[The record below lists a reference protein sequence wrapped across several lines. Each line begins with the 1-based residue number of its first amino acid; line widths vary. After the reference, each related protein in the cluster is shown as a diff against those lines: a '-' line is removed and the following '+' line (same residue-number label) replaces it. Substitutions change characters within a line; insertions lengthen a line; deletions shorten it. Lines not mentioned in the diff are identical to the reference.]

1 MEPNNP
7 YEEVLGN
14 VGGFSPEDLKRA
26 EIVESAANLTT
37 QNNQQELQNS
47 EDGVVDATAQDDPQ
61 KKQEEQRRL
70 TLKDMQKGVEKTLD
84 LANQGRE
91 LFQSPAAGLMD
102 FGIDFLN
109 AFPKRREME
118 SIYQKNR
125 SGLIPVDNEGNI
137 KRLPKFKNPIAQA
150 FRDIASF
157 VVPNVL
163 LGRGVSSAVGAAK
176 LPTFAKDPL
185 VQLLGSTALS
195 AGVGAGVDF
204 TNINSKE
211 GDNLGGTLKKASPEL
226 FWWIPNSIA
235 TLDSDSPD
243 IKRAKSVQ
251 EGAIL
256 GPFTDLLLG
265 ASTIVRGVKGMMGI
279 NSKFIPENETA
290 KAFWKNPAQHAD
302 KTKTELAKSPLDVQA
317 LSKAETGNE
326 MLALLGKSEEAV
338 EQSAK
343 ARADALD
350 ELGSYN
356 SYMDPTLDQP
366 MLGVHD
372 VFEPTETAI
381 RSVDPHG
388 VHGAAVDAARI
399 QNNIGTSYGRLGS
412 IITEAA
418 LKHGLDGDSIIRRD
432 FINMIKESLQEGG
445 DYSYKGLIHVSSKQI
460 KDAGEN
466 LASVL
471 VDPRM
476 DVTNMRAIL
485 EDYRNEM
492 EGIKVLDKAGYQGVF
507 KAMKAYTDE
516 YFNLD
521 TLKAQAYL
529 AHSLSG
535 QVSDMAEGMRLVD
548 GTDAVERAQEQII
561 DRLTYLFAEKGLTS
575 KLGGSNLRNMRM
587 WKAVKNADPKDG
599 KAAVEAMHEEARDA
613 LSDTV
618 RRARDYRDTLNN
630 IRKDNPEF
638 LKPLMFVNEL
648 TDGNV
653 DSMYKL
659 NNWVANKL
667 GLLNKAFIDGQPEI
681 PSEVMKGI
689 WGNYYNSILSA
700 FATPFKAAYSSAALL
715 LEKPVAVIAGAA
727 IGKDMKTMRRGWY
740 QYSAVM
746 DTLSKGFNH
755 MGLVFRKASAD
766 PNSVPYIIRDDIAVK
781 NKDTIQTLKMYAS
794 AAAENGEFG
803 PQIMVDLAEN
813 LNALSEHPWL
823 RFSVNAMSAMD
834 GFTRAVIA
842 NAEARGK
849 AFDDMLESSGGKID
863 GAVLKKASND
873 YYNSMF
879 DSTGFITD
887 EAVEYA
893 TREVAMS
900 LDSPVVNA
908 MSGAIAR
915 YPMLKPWMMFPRT
928 SVNILSSFWNQSLL
942 SAFVGDYNKIIGHEG
957 KNHTVGEIKEILQAR
972 NIPFDDFALP
982 RFRSLQAEIKGRVA
996 IGTTVTS
1003 MATFMFMNDRL
1014 RGNGHFDKARQQQRL
1029 KMGWKPKT
1037 FKALDGKWYS
1047 YGEIGPLADW
1057 LATTA
1062 DVMDN
1067 FDLLSVA
1074 QFEEFRRK
1082 TGFILG
1088 AALFNR
1094 STLAT
1099 LEPLMD
1105 ILSGNPVASNRWAA
1119 TMVSG
1124 FMPLSGQRNELGRL
1138 LYPELR
1144 IMDQEFGELLRNR
1157 NNFLDGLDPAGALPV
1172 AYDYIDGT
1180 PINKPEGFFSRL
1192 MHAYLPT
1199 KVYEDISPERQF
1211 MIDIE
1216 YDAQP
1221 TFMKSSDGSVRYT
1234 PRQRAELFS
1243 LVGKHQHFH
1252 DKLVEIKRDA
1262 DKLKMVESLRRARKN
1277 NLTSDQESLEEFGG
1291 IYRRID
1297 RALTEAKRMAEAELS
1312 DRAVIQQEATD
1323 MRSRDYTNRQGLLN
1337 SDVLDLTNK

>member
-1 MEPNNP
+1 METNNP
-7 YEEVLGN
+7 YEDHLGN

-26 EIVESAANLTT
+26 EIVESAADLTT
-37 QNNQQELQNS
+37 QNNQQELQDS

-61 KKQEEQRRL
+61 KKQEEQRTL
-70 TLKDMQKGVEKTLD
+70 TLKDMQKGVESTLELVD
-84 LANQGRE
+84 QGRE

-102 FGIDFLN
+102 FGVDVLN

-118 SIYQKNR
+118 DIYQRNG
-125 SGLIPVDNEGNI
+125 GLVPLDSDGNI
-137 KRLPKFKNPIAQA
+137 KRLPKFKNPLAQA
-150 FRDIASF
+150 YRDISSF
-157 VVPNVL
+157 VIPNVI
-163 LGRGVSSAVGAAK
+163 LGRGAGAVVGSAR
-176 LPTFAKDPL
+176 LPTFTADPL
-185 VQLLGSTALS
+185 VKLLGGAALS
-195 AGVGAGVDF
+195 SGVGAMVDY

-211 GDNLGGTLKKASPEL
+211 GDNLSGSLKKASPEL

-235 TLDSDSPD
+235 TLDTDSPE
-243 IKRAKSVQ
+243 IKRQKSVS

-265 ASTIVRGVKGMMGI
+265 AATIVRGVKGMMGI
-279 NSKFIPENETA
+279 KGKFIPENETA
-290 KAFWKNPAQHAD
+290 EAFWKNPAQHAD
-302 KTKTELAKSPLDVQA
+302 ETKTPLETPSLDVKA
-317 LSKAETGNE
+317 LSKAETGDE
-326 MLALLGKSEEAV
+326 LLALLGKAEEVV
-338 EQSAK
+338 EESAK
-343 ARADALD
+343 GRADALD
-350 ELGSYN
+350 ELGNYN
-356 SYMDPTLDQP
+356 SAMDPTLDQP

-388 VHGAAVDAARI
+388 IHGAAVDAARI
-399 QNNIGTSYGRLGS
+399 QNNIGTSYGRMGS
-412 IITEAA
+412 IITESA
-418 LKHGLDGDSIIRRD
+418 LKLGLDGDSIIRRD
-432 FINMIKESLQEGG
+432 FINMIKKSLQEGG
-445 DYSYKGLIHVSSKQI
+445 DYSYKGLVEASSKQI
-460 KDAGEN
+460 KDAGDN
-466 LASVL
+466 LAAVL

-485 EDYRNEM
+485 EEYRNEM
-492 EGIKVLDKAGYQGVF
+492 EGIRVLDKAGYQGVF

-561 DRLTYLFAEKGLTS
+561 DRLTYLFAEKGLAS

-587 WKAVKNADPKDG
+587 WKAARKADPKDA
-599 KAAVEAMHEEARDA
+599 KAAVESMHEEARDA
-613 LSDTV
+613 LSATV
-618 RRARDYRDTLNN
+618 QRARNYRDTLNN
-630 IRKDNPEF
+630 IRKSNPEF

-653 DSMYKL
+653 DSMFKL
-659 NNWVANKL
+659 NNWAANKL

-700 FATPFKAAYSSAALL
+700 LATPFKAAYSTAALL
-715 LEKPVAVIAGAA
+715 LEKPVAVLAGAA
-727 IGKDMKTMRRGWY
+727 IGRDLKTMRRGWY
-740 QYSAVM
+740 QYTAVM
-746 DTLSKGFNH
+746 DTLGKGAKH
-755 MGLVFRKASAD
+755 MGMVFRKASAD
-766 PNSVPYIIRDDIAVK
+766 PNKVPYIVRDDIAAK
-781 NKDTIQTLKMYAS
+781 NQETIETLKMYAN
-794 AAAENGEFG
+794 AAAENNEFG
-803 PQIMVDLAEN
+803 PQIMVQLAEN

-849 AFDDMLESSGGKID
+849 AYDDMLEASGGKID
-863 GAVLKKASND
+863 GAALKKASND

-879 DSTGFITD
+879 DSDGFIID

-900 LDSPVVNA
+900 LDSPVVKA

-928 SVNILSSFWNQSLL
+928 SVNILSAYWNQSLL
-942 SAFVGDYNKIIGHEG
+942 GSFVGDYNKIVGHEG
-957 KNHTVGEIKEILQAR
+957 KQHTVAEIKDILTSR
-972 NIPFDDFALP
+972 DIPFDDHAMP

-996 IGTTVTS
+996 IGSTVTG

-1014 RGNGHFDKARQQQRL
+1014 RGNGHYDKARQQQRL
-1029 KMGWKPKT
+1029 KMGWKPRT
-1037 FKALDGKWYS
+1037 FKGFDGKWYS
-1047 YGEIGPLADW
+1047 YAEIGPLADW

-1082 TGFILG
+1082 AGFILG

-1094 STLAT
+1094 SHLAT

-1105 ILSGNPVASNRWAA
+1105 ILSGNPAASNRWAA

-1157 NNFLDGLDPAGALPV
+1157 NNFLDGIHPAGALPV
-1172 AYDYIDGT
+1172 AYDYIDGE
-1180 PINKPEGFFSRL
+1180 PINKPEGWFSRV

-1199 KVYEDISPERQF
+1199 KVYEDVSPERQF

-1221 TFMKSSDGSVRYT
+1221 TFAKSSDGSVEYS

-1243 LVGKHQHFH
+1243 LVGKHKHFH

-1262 DKLKMVESLRRARKN
+1262 DKLKMVETLRRARRSGV
-1277 NLTSDQESLEEFGG
+1277 TSDMDSLEEFGG

-1297 RALTEAKRMAEAELS
+1297 KALTEAKRMAEAELTE
-1312 DRAVIQQEATD
+1312 RPAIQQEATD